1 MATFLR
7 LMFQTDSFC
16 FFVQSYRFRN
26 NHIYIILEK
35 SFISLLMFQ
44 TYINKVNGRWSIGS
58 EAWGQREI
66 VHFELLVTTTYIIVY
81 QHFKNIIY
89 FKSLFIIKIYYF
101 CDVLWSIFINTIKKD
116 IFTIIRKAL
125 FMTQMLP
132 FVGVLVA
139 PVGEGRCSSGTVRE
153 KCCRD
158 KTMMILSRKH
168 FQSLILQWIS
178 LHHPQLSQRPR
189 PVRER

>member
-1 MATFLR
+1 MSINSRQKTSSAETNASNRQARSQEVNMATFLR

-26 NHIYIILEK
+26 NNIYIILEK

-81 QHFKNIIY
+81 QY
-89 FKSLFIIKIYYF
+89 FKSIIFLYPYYF
-101 CDVLWSIFINTIKKD
+101 LKYI
-116 IFTIIRKAL
+116 
-125 FMTQMLP
+125 
-132 FVGVLVA
+132 
-139 PVGEGRCSSGTVRE
+139 
-153 KCCRD
+153 
-158 KTMMILSRKH
+158 
-168 FQSLILQWIS
+168 IS
-178 LHHPQLSQRPR
+178 LRCFMIHYY
-189 PVRER
+189 

>member
-16 FFVQSYRFRN
+16 FFVQSYHFRN

-58 EAWGQREI
+58 EAGGQREI

-125 FMTQMLP
+125 FTTLMLP

-139 PVGEGRCSSGTVRE
+139 PVGEGRCSLGTVRE
-153 KCCRD
+153 KYCRD
-158 KTMMILSRKH
+158 KTMMSLSRKH

-178 LHHPQLSQRPR
+178 LHHPQFSQRPR

>member
-44 TYINKVNGRWSIGS
+44 TYINKVIGRWSIGS
-58 EAWGQREI
+58 EAWGQRVI

-81 QHFKNIIY
+81 QHFKSIIILY
-89 FKSLFIIKIYYF
+89 PYLSLKYIISAMFYDPFLLTQLRKTF
-101 CDVLWSIFINTIKKD
+101 LQLLGRRCLW
-116 IFTIIRKAL
+116 RRCCHLLA
-125 FMTQMLP
+125 
-132 FVGVLVA
+132 
-139 PVGEGRCSSGTVRE
+139 CSSHRWARAGIHQALSE
-153 KCCRD
+153 KNIRD